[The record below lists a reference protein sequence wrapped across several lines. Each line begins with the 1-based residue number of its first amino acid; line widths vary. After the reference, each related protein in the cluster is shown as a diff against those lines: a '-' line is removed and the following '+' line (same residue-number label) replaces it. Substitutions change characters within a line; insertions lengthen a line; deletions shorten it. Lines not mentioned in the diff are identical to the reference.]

1 MLLKKRNPLVGILMG
16 SDSDL
21 PIMTEA
27 ARTLQQLGIAF
38 EVEIASAHRSPA
50 RAAQYARSA
59 AKRGLKVIIV
69 AAGVAFHLGGAIASE
84 TTLPVLAV
92 PLPNSPLGGLD
103 SLLSAVQMPSGVP
116 VGVMGLGKAG
126 AVNAAILAAQIL
138 ATSDSTLSRK
148 LSEHKQKMAQK
159 KAQKSARLKKEFHL

>member
-27 ARTLQQLGIAF
+27 ARTLQEFGITF
-38 EVEIASAHRSPA
+38 ELEIASAHRSPA
-50 RAAQYARSA
+50 RSAQYARSA

-69 AAGVAFHLGGAIASE
+69 GAGGAFHLGGAIASE

-92 PLPNSPLGGLD
+92 PMPNSPLGGLD
-103 SLLSAVQMPSGVP
+103 SLLSTVQMPSGVP
-116 VGVMGLGKAG
+116 VGVMGLGKSG

-138 ATSDSTLSRK
+138 AISDSALSRK
-148 LSEHKQKMAQK
+148 LSEHKQKMAQEV
-159 KAQKSARLKKEFHL
+159 AAKSARLKKEFHL

>member
-38 EVEIASAHRSPA
+38 ELEIASAHRSPA

-69 AAGVAFHLGGAIASE
+69 GAGGAFHLGGAIASE

-148 LSEHKQKMAQK
+148 LSEHKQKMAQEVAEK
-159 KAQKSARLKKEFHL
+159 NVRLKKEFRL